1 LHPTAKICKK
11 EEGKMKEKLIS
22 LKSDIENDNNY
33 LRRFI
38 AYGIDWYIGGVVA
51 SLPIIIL
58 YMMHNDNVT
67 YIVQQLSI
75 FTYPLNMIAGSLS
88 FLVSVL
94 YYVVVPALVWQ
105 GQTLGKKITHMKII
119 NNNYQDV
126 SMKQVVIRQGVM
138 ILLVQG
144 SIFTASHMLHEVL
157 EIITGYN
164 ISTVYGY
171 IGLVITTF
179 SILLVF
185 LLPSKRALH
194 DIVANTRVIHTQSNH
209 YTFNVKKRNKH
220 MRKNVPLSKGVVTNK
235 S

>member
-1 LHPTAKICKK
+1 
-11 EEGKMKEKLIS
+11 MKEKLES
-22 LKSDIENDNNY
+22 LKSDIENNNNY
-33 LRRFI
+33 LRRLI

-88 FLVSVL
+88 FLVAVL
-94 YYVVVPALVWQ
+94 YYVVVPACIWK
-105 GQTLGKKITHMKII
+105 GQTLGKKITHTKII
-119 NNNYQDV
+119 CNNYQEV
-126 SMKQVVIRQGVM
+126 SAKQIWIRQGVM

-144 SIFTASHMLHEVL
+144 SVFAASRMLHEVL
-157 EIITGYN
+157 EILTGYN
-164 ISTVYGY
+164 ISTIYAY
-171 IGLVITTF
+171 IGLTITTF
-179 SILLVF
+179 SVLLVF

-194 DIVANTRVIHTQSNH
+194 DIVANTRIVHTQSNH
-209 YTFNVKKRNKH
+209 YTVTVKKMDKYL
-220 MRKNVPLSKGVVTNK
+220 RKNKPLSKGAVTSK